1 MAERS
6 TMRSGEATSFYDRVF
21 ETEMNLAIVKTKEAY
36 VAAAYK
42 TAVKVRSALLM
53 SSADTD
59 STASTSCSWRA
70 TRTETRRR
78 RRAA

>member
-6 TMRSGEATSFYDRVF
+6 SMRSGEASSFYDRVF

-42 TAVKVRSALLM
+42 TAVKVRHC
-53 SSADTD
+53 
-59 STASTSCSWRA
+59 SCPLV
-70 TRTETRRR
+70 
-78 RRAA
+78 